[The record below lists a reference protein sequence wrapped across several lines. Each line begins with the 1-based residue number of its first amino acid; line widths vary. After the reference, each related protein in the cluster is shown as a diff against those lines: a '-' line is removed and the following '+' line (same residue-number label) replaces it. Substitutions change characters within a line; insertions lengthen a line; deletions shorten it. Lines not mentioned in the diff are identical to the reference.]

1 MNKGD
6 GLQGALIVRPAGT
19 PVGAPPPTG
28 ETVLFLQDWWVG
40 ALLGHAILLGARQP
54 GLRP

>member
-19 PVGAPPPTG
+19 PVGAPPPAG
-28 ETVLFLQDWWVG
+28 ETVLFLNDWWVG
-40 ALLGHAILLGARQP
+40 ALLGHAFLLGARQP